1 MTNPLDALKGRR
13 ILVVE
18 DDFFMVAD
26 LLRELEQAGVK
37 VVGPAP
43 SVAKAT
49 EIIERE
55 PLPDAA
61 ILDLNVQGEMVFPF
75 ADLLVERNVPFVFL
89 TGYDRDVIP
98 TRFSTTKRCE
108 KPLELPPLAAAL
120 FGRS

>member
-26 LLRELEQAGVK
+26 LLRELEQAGVE

-49 EIIERE
+49 HILEQEA
-55 PLPDAA
+55 PLDAA

-75 ADLLVERNVPFVFL
+75 ADLLIERNVPFVFL

-98 TRFSTTKRCE
+98 TRFSTIKRCE
-108 KPLELPPLAAAL
+108 KPLELPPLATAL
-120 FGRS
+120 FGHP